1 MPDRLSRRS
10 FSNHA
15 VRLGE
20 LVLARAEAAVAPLGI
35 KALAL
40 DTLISIKDGHG
51 RSQQDLAK
59 RLGIYAPQM
68 VGLIDGLE
76 RKGLVR
82 RQVSPDDRRR
92 HVLALTPEGEAI
104 LERGLAIAAALEAE
118 LFGSVTPEEKARFQ
132 ELVERLEST
141 APPLECD

>member
-1 MPDRLSRRS
+1 MSDRDPHRS
-10 FSNHA
+10 YANHA

-20 LVLARAEAAVAPLGI
+20 LVLARFEAAVAPLGI

-40 DTLISIKDGHG
+40 DTLISIKNGYG

-68 VGLIDGLE
+68 VGLIDSLE
-76 RKGLVR
+76 RKHLVT
-82 RQVSPDDRRR
+82 RQVSATDRRR
-92 HVLALTPEGEAI
+92 HVLELTPEGEAV

-118 LFGSVTPEEKARFQ
+118 LFGSVTPEEKVRFQ
-132 ELVERLEST
+132 ELVERLESS
-141 APPLECD
+141 APPLKCD